1 MKRRC
6 VAVLT
11 LCLLTACGTPDA
23 SEAATAAVEAPTTAP
38 EETPAP
44 MESPEEPSVQAA
56 GIITTISWRGP
67 IAGMLC
73 VMLASLLTEGQIPTI
88 LESVQFC
95 EKGGS
100 ANG

>member
-6 VAVLT
+6 AAVLT
-11 LCLLTACGTPDA
+11 LCLLTACGTSDA

-38 EETPAP
+38 EETPVP
-44 MESPEEPSVQAA
+44 MESPEEPSLSPP
-56 GIITTISWRGP
+56 ISWRGP

-73 VMLASLLTEGQIPTI
+73 VLLTFLLTEGQIPTI
-88 LESVQFC
+88 LEPVQFC
-95 EKGGS
+95 AKGGS